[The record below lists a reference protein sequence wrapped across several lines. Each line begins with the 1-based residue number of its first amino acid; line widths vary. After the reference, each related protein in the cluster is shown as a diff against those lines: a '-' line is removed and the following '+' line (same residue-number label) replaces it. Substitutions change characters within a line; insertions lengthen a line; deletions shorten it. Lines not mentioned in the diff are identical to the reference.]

1 MASPA
6 RALDTAEHGALP
18 ANERLTRG
26 TILTYCTPSFGTGLM
41 MILFLLYLMKFST
54 DVLLIAPGVMG
65 VILGASRVWDAV
77 SDPLAGYLSDRTRAR
92 RGRRRSWMFVAAI
105 PIGVSVVMLWSPPS
119 AFEGAML
126 VAWMAVAYFFYETAT
141 TAFLVPYAA
150 LGMELTS
157 DYHERTR
164 LFGYKH
170 VIQGAGAVCG
180 LGLFEILRSAED
192 QRLAALSISVF
203 AGTAMT
209 CTILWAATRL
219 RERAEFQAR
228 GRPGFLKSF
237 ADVFRN
243 PHSRLLLFV
252 YGVEHFGLASISL
265 LAVYVMEY
273 VLKLPEMTVFFLLVA
288 FVPMYLST
296 PLWIRVARRFGKKRA
311 WLASMSGA
319 AVGFFGLFFLGEGR
333 VVLMY
338 MVAALVGTAMGG
350 GSVLG
355 PSVQADVVDYDE
367 YLTGERKEGSYLAV
381 WNLIR
386 KAAGGLTA
394 LVAGLVLQWVG
405 FEPNV
410 EQSAQT
416 KDAMLALFA
425 LLPGSCYVMGALLFS
440 RFSLNERE
448 HAEIRGVLEE
458 RRAAASP
465 Q

>member
-1 MASPA
+1 M
-6 RALDTAEHGALP
+6 
-18 ANERLTRG
+18 
-26 TILTYCTPSFGTGLM
+26 
-41 MILFLLYLMKFST
+41 
-54 DVLLIAPGVMG
+54 
-65 VILGASRVWDAV
+65 
-77 SDPLAGYLSDRTRAR
+77 
-92 RGRRRSWMFVAAI
+92 
-105 PIGVSVVMLWSPPS
+105 
-119 AFEGAML
+119 
-126 VAWMAVAYFFYETAT
+126 
-141 TAFLVPYAA
+141 
-150 LGMELTS
+150 
-157 DYHERTR
+157 
-164 LFGYKH
+164 
-170 VIQGAGAVCG
+170 
-180 LGLFEILRSAED
+180 
-192 QRLAALSISVF
+192 
-203 AGTAMT
+203 
-209 CTILWAATRL
+209 
-219 RERAEFQAR
+219 
-228 GRPGFLKSF
+228 
-237 ADVFRN
+237 
-243 PHSRLLLFV
+243 
-252 YGVEHFGLASISL
+252 
-265 LAVYVMEY
+265 
-273 VLKLPEMTVFFLLVA
+273 
-288 FVPMYLST
+288 
-296 PLWIRVARRFGKKRA
+296 
-311 WLASMSGA
+311 
-319 AVGFFGLFFLGEGR
+319 GFFGLFFLGEGR